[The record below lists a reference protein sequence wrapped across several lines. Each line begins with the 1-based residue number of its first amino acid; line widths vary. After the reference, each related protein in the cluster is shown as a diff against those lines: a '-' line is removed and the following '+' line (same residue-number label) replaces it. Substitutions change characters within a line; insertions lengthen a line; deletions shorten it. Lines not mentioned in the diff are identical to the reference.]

1 MEKAQRD
8 DRTKVAA
15 APLRDG
21 MEAKAAQAVLNG
33 TNWLTAQTV
42 GKRESA
48 GASTEAADQWQAEGK
63 VFAIEWAGETLYPGY
78 VFDVLGNPI
87 PEMVE
92 ILKVFKG
99 YTPLRIAS
107 WFESTNSMLHGKRPR
122 EVIASAPSAVL
133 EAARDHVAGQVH
145 G

>member
-1 MEKAQRD
+1 MEKTQRD
-8 DRTKVAA
+8 DRTKAEA
-15 APLRDG
+15 GPLRAG
-21 MEAKAAQAVLNG
+21 MEAMAAQAVLNG

-48 GASTEAADQWQAEGK
+48 GVIPEAADRWQDEGR
-63 VFAIEWAGETLYPGY
+63 VFAIKWAGETLYPSY

-87 PEMVE
+87 PEVVE

-107 WFESTNSMLHGKRPR
+107 WFESTNSILHGKRPR
-122 EVIASAPSAVL
+122 EVMTSAPSAVL
-133 EAARDHVAGQVH
+133 EAARDHVAGAVH